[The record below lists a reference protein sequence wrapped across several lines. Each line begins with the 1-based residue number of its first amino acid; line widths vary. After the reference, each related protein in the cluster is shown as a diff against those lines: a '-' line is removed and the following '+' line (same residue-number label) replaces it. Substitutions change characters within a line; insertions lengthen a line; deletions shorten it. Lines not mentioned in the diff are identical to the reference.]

1 MEKQEYNPN
10 FALLDYQ
17 NEYFSEENY
26 EVSDQAYELL
36 KGAIDTHVHS
46 NPTRDDGFVLDD
58 FELVREYEE
67 AGLDGVV
74 IKCHEFGTFSAQ
86 RLLRSM
92 LLRAISSRFTAQ
104 FV

>member
-1 MEKQEYNPN
+1 MFISKRYSEKII
-10 FALLDYQ
+10 
-17 NEYFSEENY
+17 
-26 EVSDQAYELL
+26 
-36 KGAIDTHVHS
+36 KKIRIGAIDTHVHS

-92 LLRAISSRFTAQ
+92 LLKVLNFTSLYKSLTAKTGKGEASAGR
-104 FV
+104 

>member
-1 MEKQEYNPN
+1 MFISKRYSEKII
-10 FALLDYQ
+10 
-17 NEYFSEENY
+17 
-26 EVSDQAYELL
+26 
-36 KGAIDTHVHS
+36 KKIRIGAIDTYVHS

-92 LLRAISSRFTAQ
+92 LLKVLNFTSLYKSLTAKTGKGEASAGR
-104 FV
+104 

>member
-1 MEKQEYNPN
+1 MFISKRYSEKII
-10 FALLDYQ
+10 
-17 NEYFSEENY
+17 
-26 EVSDQAYELL
+26 
-36 KGAIDTHVHS
+36 KKIRIGAIDTHVHS

-92 LLRAISSRFTAQ
+92 LLKVLNFTSLYKSLTAKTGKGEASAGRQ
-104 FV
+104 LKT